1 MIADE
6 IHYSKM
12 IQRENNSHQNFVNE
26 FSRNEKKQLSNA
38 QKKKTTKEKKNPLV
52 KGKTIE
58 K

>member
-12 IQRENNSHQNFVNE
+12 RQRENNSHQNFVNE
-26 FSRNEKKQLSNA
+26 FSRNEKNLSNA